1 MLILPQL
8 VRAEF
13 LGFIDDESKILALV
27 ADIAETFDKVA
38 VNKYHTPHLY
48 SVFLRALLASKLDHS
63 QPGSPRLA
71 GSKGSNAGPVIAPN
85 DPSMVMNGSA
95 YSSTLESPSRTS
107 FTNTSDMFGL
117 EMYRSLGENYGDM
130 SNYVNP
136 FDMSSAQ
143 AADAAQPVNGE
154 APTGN
159 DPNAPMSLDSF
170 LSSGFWDSMLVPGAS
185 HPNTHSVVT
194 C

>member
-1 MLILPQL
+1 MPQL

-13 LGFIDDESKILALV
+13 LSFIDDESKILALV

-48 SVFLRALLASKLDHS
+48 SVFLRALLASKLDQS
-63 QPGSPRLA
+63 QPGSPRL
-71 GSKGSNAGPVIAPN
+71 GGTKGGNTGGPVIAAN
-85 DPSMVMNGSA
+85 DPSMVMSGST
-95 YSSTLESPSRTS
+95 YSSALESPSRTS

-130 SNYVNP
+130 SNFVNP

-143 AADAAQPVNGE
+143 PSDAAQPANAE
-154 APTGN
+154 TPTGN

-170 LSSGFWDSMLVPGAS
+170 LSAGFWDSMLVPGAS
-185 HPNTHSVVT
+185 HLNTHSVVS